1 MALCPAKNVGH
12 VQLTPVGVCLGDL
25 PAQDTPSLPVGEDWA
40 HGGFVATQVSVA
52 NYQSSTFAR
61 LSANQNG
68 SLRKAD
74 VLEQEP
80 LDMFSL
86 AGRDSTAQHLAPDL
100 IAHGVEFV
108 ASPGKGEKLQRT
120 IPEAMRN
127 ALGKSGSFAGCMVLV
142 SEQESRLVTV
152 ITLWKGS
159 DRARQCDENSNRVRG
174 LLTPYVD
181 SWLRTRRLTAF
192 LSAR

>member
-1 MALCPAKNVGH
+1 
-12 VQLTPVGVCLGDL
+12 
-25 PAQDTPSLPVGEDWA
+25 
-40 HGGFVATQVSVA
+40 VATQVSVA
-52 NYQSSTFAR
+52 NYQSSTFAG

-68 SLRKAD
+68 SLPKAG

-80 LDMFSL
+80 SDMFSA

-108 ASPGKGEKLQRT
+108 ASPGKGEKLQWT
-120 IPEAMRN
+120 IPEAMRS

-181 SWLRTRRLTAF
+181 RWLRTRRLTAF

>member
-1 MALCPAKNVGH
+1 M
-12 VQLTPVGVCLGDL
+12 
-25 PAQDTPSLPVGEDWA
+25 
-40 HGGFVATQVSVA
+40 ATQVSVA
-52 NYQSSTFAR
+52 NYQSNTFAQ
-61 LSANQNG
+61 LSANQND
-68 SLRKAD
+68 SRRKAD

-159 DRARQCDENSNRVRG
+159 DRLRQCEENSKCVRG